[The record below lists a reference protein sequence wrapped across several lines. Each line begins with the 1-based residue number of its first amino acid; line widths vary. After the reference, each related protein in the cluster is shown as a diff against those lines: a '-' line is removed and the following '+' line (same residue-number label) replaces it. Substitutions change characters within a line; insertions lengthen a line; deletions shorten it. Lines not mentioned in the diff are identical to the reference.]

1 MNKDIKNTCK
11 KQKNCKKCKY
21 PCVNNGDNLKPITI
35 DELREMGYVLCEDY
49 TEEDNIY
56 IE

>member
-1 MNKDIKNTCK
+1 MNKDVKNTCK
-11 KQKNCKKCKY
+11 NKKICKKCKY

-49 TEEDNIY
+49 TEEDIY
-56 IE
+56 